1 MLLLFTD
8 ISSLEIIDVN
18 WFYSVIIGILCMA
31 QKIRLYLIYIFMR
44 KDILEKVIDVAVKEA
59 YLGIKNNHGGP
70 FGTVIFKGN
79 KIIAKAHN
87 EVVKNND
94 PTCHGEMQAIHKAC
108 KKLKNFD
115 LSGCE
120 LYTTGEPCGMCLVA
134 CL

>member
-1 MLLLFTD
+1 M
-8 ISSLEIIDVN
+8 
-18 WFYSVIIGILCMA
+18 
-31 QKIRLYLIYIFMR
+31 K
-44 KDILEKVIDVAVKEA
+44 KDILEKVIESAVKEA
-59 YLGIKNNHGGP
+59 YIGIKNNHGGP

-79 KIIAKAHN
+79 KIIATAHN

-94 PTCHGEMQAIHKAC
+94 PTCHGEMQAIRKAC
-108 KKLKNFD
+108 KKMKNFD

>member
-31 QKIRLYLIYIFMR
+31 QKIRLYLIYIFMK
-44 KDILEKVIDVAVKEA
+44 KDILEKAIDVAVKEA